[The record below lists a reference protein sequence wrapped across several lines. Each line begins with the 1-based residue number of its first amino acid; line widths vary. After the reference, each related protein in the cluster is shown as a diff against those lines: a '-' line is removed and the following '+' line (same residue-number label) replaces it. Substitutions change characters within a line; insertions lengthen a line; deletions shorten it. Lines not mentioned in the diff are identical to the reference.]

1 MSIVIQ
7 PYREEHQPA
16 VEQFNA
22 RLKEGGADAEF
33 VFFRYAEPRWLPKAE
48 NNDLYQEYF
57 VALDNGT
64 ALGGYAF
71 KHQNFYFRD
80 GRIRAVG
87 YYHHPL
93 SEGIVN
99 KSYAAVGSLLLKD
112 AMNRAPL
119 LYCLG
124 MGGYDRPL
132 PKMLARLGWSH
143 CLVPFYFSVVN
154 PYRFL
159 REMQTLRNSP
169 GRRLLMNL
177 GAITGTGWAAMKTF
191 QGIKRL
197 GKLRVAPY
205 KVQEVEEFS
214 AWVNPLWE
222 QSKANYVLT
231 AVRDC
236 KTLRSLYPAGDKHFT
251 RLRISRNGLDIGWAV
266 VGERRPDAKYGAM
279 KVGSMVD
286 CWASPENALPIVQAA
301 VAALKQRGVDLI
313 VSNQSHT
320 LWCRALEH
328 SGFLRAQSNFIFAAS
343 KKLAALL
350 EPFEESRSRI
360 HFTRADGDG
369 LPRNF

>member
-1 MSIVIQ
+1 MSISIQ

-16 VEQFNA
+16 VNQFNS
-22 RLKEGGADAEF
+22 RLKAGGADDEF
-33 VFFRYAEPRWLPKAE
+33 VFFRYAEPRWLPKTE
-48 NNDLYQEYF
+48 GSDLYQEYF
-57 VALDNGT
+57 VAMDNET
-64 ALGGYAF
+64 ALGGYAL

-80 GRIRAVG
+80 GNVRPLG

-124 MGGYDRPL
+124 MAGYDRPL
-132 PKMLARLGWSH
+132 PKMLVRLGWSH

-159 REMQTLRNSP
+159 REMQTLRSSP
-169 GRRLLMNL
+169 GRRLLMDL
-177 GAITGTGWAAMKTF
+177 AAITGTGWAATKSF

-197 GKLRVAPY
+197 AGPRVAPY
-205 KVQEVEEFS
+205 KVQQVEEFS
-214 AWVNPLWE
+214 DWVDPLWE
-222 QSKANYVLT
+222 ESKGDYALT

-236 KTLRSLYPAGDKHFT
+236 KTLRSLYPASDKHFT
-251 RLRISRNGLDIGWAV
+251 RLRISRDGKDIGWAV
-266 VGERRPDAKYGAM
+266 VGERRQDAKYGSM
-279 KVGSMVD
+279 KVGSIVD
-286 CWASPENALPIVQAA
+286 CWASPQNALPVVRAA
-301 VAALKQRGVDLI
+301 ANALKRLGVDLI
-313 VSNQSHT
+313 VSNQSHA
-320 LWCRALEH
+320 LWGRAFQD

-343 KKLAALL
+343 KKLGALL
-350 EPFEESRSRI
+350 EPFDENKSRI

>member
-16 VEQFNA
+16 VDQFNA
-22 RLKEGGADAEF
+22 RLKAGGADAEF
-33 VFFRYAEPRWLPKAE
+33 VFYRYAEPRWLPKAAGG
-48 NNDLYQEYF
+48 NLYQEYF
-57 VALDNGT
+57 VALDGGT
-64 ALGGYAF
+64 ALGGYAL
-71 KHQNFYFRD
+71 KHQNFYFHD
-80 GRIRAVG
+80 GNVRPLG

-99 KSYAAVGSLLLKD
+99 KSCATVGSLLLKD

-132 PKMLARLGWSH
+132 PKMLVRLGWSH

-159 REMQTLRNSP
+159 RQMQTLRDSP
-169 GRRLLMNL
+169 GRRLLANL
-177 GAITGTGWAAMKTF
+177 GAITGTGWAATKAF
-191 QGIKRL
+191 QGLKRL
-197 GKLRVAPY
+197 RSPRIAAF

-214 AWVNPLWE
+214 DWVDPLWK
-222 QSKANYVLT
+222 QAKTNYMLT
-231 AVRDC
+231 AVRDS
-236 KTLRSLYPAGDKHFT
+236 KTLQTLYPASDKHFT
-251 RLRISRNGLDIGWAV
+251 RLRISRNGKDIGWAV
-266 VGERRPDAKYGAM
+266 VGERRQDAKYGDM
-279 KVGSMVD
+279 RVGSIVD
-286 CWASPENALPIVQAA
+286 CWASPDDALPVVQAA
-301 VAALKQRGVDLI
+301 AAALRQRGMDLI
-313 VSNQSHT
+313 VSNQSHA

-328 SGFLRAQSNFIFAAS
+328 SGFMKAPSNFIFAAS

-350 EPFEESRSRI
+350 EPFEESKSRM

>member
-16 VEQFNA
+16 VNQFNS
-22 RLKEGGADAEF
+22 RLKAGDADAEL

-48 NNDLYQEYF
+48 GSDLYQEYF
-57 VALDNGT
+57 VAIDNET
-64 ALGGYAF
+64 ALGGYAL
-71 KHQNFYFRD
+71 KHQNFYFHD
-80 GRIRAVG
+80 GNIRPLG

-124 MGGYDRPL
+124 MAGYDRPL
-132 PKMLARLGWSH
+132 PKMLVRLGWSH

-159 REMQTLRNSP
+159 RQMQTLRSSA

-177 GAITGTGWAAMKTF
+177 AAMTGTGWAAMKSF

-197 GKLRVAPY
+197 SGPRVAPY
-205 KVQEVEEFS
+205 QVQEVEEFS
-214 AWVNPLWE
+214 DWADALWE
-222 QSKANYVLT
+222 QAKGEYILT
-231 AVRDC
+231 AVRDS
-236 KTLRSLYPAGDKHFT
+236 KTLRTLYPASDKHFS
-251 RLRISRNGLDIGWAV
+251 RLRISRDGKDIGWAV
-266 VGERRPDAKYGAM
+266 VGERRQDAKYGSM
-279 KVGSMVD
+279 KVGSIVD
-286 CWASPENALPIVQAA
+286 CWASPENALPVVRAA
-301 VAALKQRGVDLI
+301 AAALKRRGVDLI
-313 VSNQSHT
+313 VSNQSHA
-320 LWCRALEH
+320 LWGLALQN
-328 SGFLRAQSNFIFAAS
+328 SGFLQAESNFIFAAS
-343 KKLAALL
+343 KKLGALL
-350 EPFEESRSRI
+350 EPFAENKSRI